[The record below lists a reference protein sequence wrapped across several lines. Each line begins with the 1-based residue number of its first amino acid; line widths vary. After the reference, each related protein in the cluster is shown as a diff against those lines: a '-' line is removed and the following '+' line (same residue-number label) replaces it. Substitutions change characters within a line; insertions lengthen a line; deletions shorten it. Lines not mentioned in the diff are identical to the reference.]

1 MDIFVRHA
9 EHKDCASLYSLF
21 AMPKVIAGTLHVPFS
36 CETYWQ
42 KRIVDKS
49 DSGYFLVAEVDG
61 ELRGSLSLVIANG
74 SPRRRHSASIGMA
87 VHDDW
92 QGKGIGGKLLQ
103 SALDLAE
110 NWLGLSR
117 IELTVFTDNDTAIA
131 LYKKYDF
138 EIEGT
143 LRKFAL
149 KSGIYCDVYSMARLL
164 RSNH

>member
-1 MDIFVRHA
+1 MMEIFIRHA
-9 EHKDCASLYSLF
+9 EQKDCASLHRLF
-21 AMPKVIAGTLHVPFS
+21 AMPKVIAGTLHIPLS
-36 CETYWQ
+36 SETYWQ
-42 KRIVDKS
+42 KRIMDKS
-49 DSGYFLVAEVDG
+49 ESVYLLVAEVDG
-61 ELRGSLSLVIANG
+61 ELLGSLSLIIANG

-92 QGKGIGGKLLQ
+92 HGKGIGAQLLR

-117 IELTVFTDNDTAIA
+117 IELTVFTDNDMAIA

-164 RSNH
+164 RS